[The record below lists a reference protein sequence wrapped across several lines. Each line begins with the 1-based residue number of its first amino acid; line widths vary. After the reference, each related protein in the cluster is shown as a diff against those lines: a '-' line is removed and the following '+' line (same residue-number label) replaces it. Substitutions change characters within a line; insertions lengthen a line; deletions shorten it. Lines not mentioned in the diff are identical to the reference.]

1 MLINVQIF
9 SQIDNDFWFVA
20 PYVTPGHGNSP
31 IGFRV
36 FTYDM
41 PANVTL
47 SQPANPSFTPMTAYI
62 PAHNSH
68 TFDLTSFI
76 NTTMCAPENTVIN
89 YGYNITSDANV
100 SAYYEV
106 MRANNPEIFFI
117 KR

>member
-1 MLINVQIF
+1 MLINVQIY

-20 PYVTPGHGNSP
+20 PDVDPCHGNTP
-31 IGFRV
+31 IVFRV

-62 PAHNSH
+62 PAHDSH

-76 NTTMCAPENTVIN
+76 STTM
-89 YGYNITSDANV
+89 
-100 SAYYEV
+100 
-106 MRANNPEIFFI
+106 
-117 KR
+117 